1 MEGRRYWWVP
11 WNHWMCVLEGGDEMK
26 WWHNSPNGW
35 QTEEEYHS
43 QWSGEDYYG
52 HHSWSEERYS
62 QQKWSDEEYS
72 HKSHPWSKPVVMAPP
87 AQKPKGNAKGSR
99 NNKGKGK
106 KGKAAEQFEYVKEE
120 LDDVS
125 GEELSPWKVHGIVKP
140 PPAPIKPKQMPSEP
154 RMVPP
159 EPRMSAPAAVPKVV
173 KARFPAEPKNP
184 PSRRMDDVATSPGY
198 ASSEHSE
205 EPEEENQAHGVGSS
219 NDKGGS
225 PSRAEEKCIED
236 KKKKT
241 DTVKASMP
249 VAACAKS
256 KPEDKLPRA
265 TEKVP
270 KPKKKRTRSP
280 RSPRSM
286 RSPRSPRSPRPLATT
301 LQLLLIARDLAKIP
315 ETTEEPGQK
324 PRFRWLRLSRCSCPH
339 QRRNEKGK

>member
-1 MEGRRYWWVP
+1 
-11 WNHWMCVLEGGDEMK
+11 MCIRD
-26 WWHNSPNGW
+26 W
-35 QTEEEYHS
+35 
-43 QWSGEDYYG
+43 
-52 HHSWSEERYS
+52 
-62 QQKWSDEEYS
+62 
-72 HKSHPWSKPVVMAPP
+72 
-87 AQKPKGNAKGSR
+87 
-99 NNKGKGK
+99 
-106 KGKAAEQFEYVKEE
+106 FEYVMEE
-120 LDDVS
+120 LDVVS

-219 NDKGGS
+219 NEKGGS

-286 RSPRSPRSPRPLATT
+286 RSPRSPRPLATT